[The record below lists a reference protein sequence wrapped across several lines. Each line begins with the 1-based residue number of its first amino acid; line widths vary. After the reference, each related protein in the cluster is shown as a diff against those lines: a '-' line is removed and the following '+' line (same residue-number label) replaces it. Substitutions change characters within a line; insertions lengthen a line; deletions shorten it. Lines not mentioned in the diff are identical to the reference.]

1 LVSLAEIPVIG
12 GRLLT
17 AEPVERPGQGMERPK
32 TQYAK
37 SGDLHIAYQTF
48 GQGPPDIVFVAP
60 YITHVEAQWEVP
72 QFARFL
78 EGLSRI
84 GRLVLFDAAG
94 SGMSDPAPG
103 LKRTLDSWTND
114 VQAVMD
120 AVGVA
125 RAAILCFDSAGAKAV
140 LFAATYPE
148 RVSSL
153 ILVNTSAKVFRANDY
168 PEGVPAEGRLSFV
181 DWYLP
186 QWGTGT
192 LLRFYSKSTK
202 FSEDDI
208 QRHGRLERHVA
219 SPGAAREHLNLVLDM
234 DVREALPL
242 IQAPT
247 LVVHRRDN
255 RSFPVA
261 QGRYL
266 AAHIPNAKYVELPGD
281 AHAIWWGDVKA
292 MLDEISEF
300 LTGVRQVP
308 VTNRTLATI
317 LFTDIV
323 GSTEQAAKLGDRQW
337 RELLDRHDEI
347 LEEAVGRFQGR
358 LVKKTG
364 DGGLAT
370 FQGPTRAIEAARA
383 IRDGTRALGL
393 EVRVGVHTGECELR
407 GEDVGGIAV
416 HIASRI
422 AALASG
428 GELLVSRTVKDLV
441 VGSGIAFEDRGMHT
455 LKGVPDQWHLYIV
468 TQ

>member
-1 LVSLAEIPVIG
+1 
-12 GRLLT
+12 
-17 AEPVERPGQGMERPK
+17 MERPK

-37 SGDLHIAYQTF
+37 SGDLHIAYQTL
-48 GQGPPDIVFVAP
+48 GQGPPDIVFVFP
-60 YITHVEAQWEVP
+60 YLTHVEAGWEVP
-72 QFARFL
+72 QLAQFY
-78 EGLSRI
+78 EELSRI
-84 GRLVLFDAAG
+84 GRLVLFDAVG
-94 SGMSDPAPG
+94 SGMSDPAPD

-114 VQAVMD
+114 VLAVMD
-120 AVGVA
+120 AVGLA
-125 RAAILCFDSAGAKAV
+125 RATILCTDSAGAKAM

-148 RVSSL
+148 RVSNL
-153 ILVNTSAKVFRANDY
+153 ILINTSAKLFRAEGY
-168 PEGVPAEGRLSFV
+168 PEGVPAEGRGKLV

-186 QWGTGT
+186 QWGKGT

-208 QRHGRLERHVA
+208 ERHARLERHIS
-219 SPGAAREHLNLVLDM
+219 SPGAAREILKLILDQ

-247 LVVHRRDN
+247 LVIHRRDN

-281 AHAIWWGDVKA
+281 AHAIYWGDVKG

-323 GSTEQAAKLGDRQW
+323 GSTEQAAKLGDQQW
-337 RELLDRHDEI
+337 RELLDRHDKC

-370 FQGPTRAIEAARA
+370 FQGPTRAIEAART
-383 IRDGTRALGL
+383 IRDGMRALGL

-422 AALASG
+422 AALAKG

-468 TQ
+468 PQ

>member
-1 LVSLAEIPVIG
+1 MERS
-12 GRLLT
+12 GRS
-17 AEPVERPGQGMERPK
+17 MERPK

-37 SGDLHIAYQTF
+37 SGDLHIAYQTL
-48 GQGPPDIVFVAP
+48 GQGPSDIVFLFP
-60 YITHVEAQWEVP
+60 YLTHVEAGWEIP
-72 QFARFL
+72 QLAHFYEELARL
-78 EGLSRI
+78 
-84 GRLVLFDAAG
+84 GRVVLFDAAG

-103 LKRTLDSWTND
+103 LIRTLDSWTND
-114 VQAVMD
+114 VVAVMD
-120 AVGVA
+120 AVGIA
-125 RAAILCFDSAGAKAV
+125 RATILCTDSAGGKAM

-148 RVSSL
+148 RVSNL
-153 ILVNTSAKVFRANDY
+153 ILINTTAKVFRADDY
-168 PEGVPAEGRLSFV
+168 PEGAPVGGRKRFL

-186 QWGTGT
+186 QWTKGT
-192 LLRFYSKSTK
+192 LLRFYSKSTN
-202 FSEDDI
+202 FSQDDI
-208 QRHGRLERHVA
+208 DRHARLERHVA
-219 SPGAAREHLNLVLDM
+219 SPGAVRQNMNLLLDM

-255 RSFPVA
+255 RAFPVA

-266 AAHIPNAKYVELPGD
+266 ATHIPNAKYVELPGD
-281 AHAIWWGDVKA
+281 SHAIWWGDVKG

-308 VTNRTLATI
+308 VTNRALATI
-317 LFTDIV
+317 LFSDIV
-323 GSTEQAAKLGDRQW
+323 GSTEQAAKLGDRRW
-337 RELLDRHDEI
+337 RELLDRHDKC
-347 LEEAVGRFQGR
+347 LEEAVDRFQGR

-383 IRDGTRALGL
+383 IRDGTRAVGL
-393 EVRVGVHTGECELR
+393 EVRIGVHTGECELR

-422 AALASG
+422 AGLASG

-441 VGSGIAFEDRGMHT
+441 IGSGIAFEDRGMHT
-455 LKGVPDQWHLYIV
+455 LKGVPDQWQLHIV
-468 TQ
+468 IQ

>member
-1 LVSLAEIPVIG
+1 
-12 GRLLT
+12 
-17 AEPVERPGQGMERPK
+17 
-32 TQYAK
+32 
-37 SGDLHIAYQTF
+37 
-48 GQGPPDIVFVAP
+48 
-60 YITHVEAQWEVP
+60 
-72 QFARFL
+72 
-78 EGLSRI
+78 
-84 GRLVLFDAAG
+84 
-94 SGMSDPAPG
+94 
-103 LKRTLDSWTND
+103 
-114 VQAVMD
+114 
-120 AVGVA
+120 
-125 RAAILCFDSAGAKAV
+125 
-140 LFAATYPE
+140 
-148 RVSSL
+148 
-153 ILVNTSAKVFRANDY
+153 
-168 PEGVPAEGRLSFV
+168 
-181 DWYLP
+181 
-186 QWGTGT
+186 
-192 LLRFYSKSTK
+192 
-202 FSEDDI
+202 
-208 QRHGRLERHVA
+208 
-219 SPGAAREHLNLVLDM
+219 M

-255 RSFPVA
+255 RAFPVA

-266 AAHIPNAKYVELPGD
+266 ATHIPNAKYVELPGD
-281 AHAIWWGDVKA
+281 AHAIWWGDVKG

-317 LFTDIV
+317 LFSDIV
-323 GSTEQAAKLGDRQW
+323 GSTKQAAKLGDQRW
-337 RELLDRHDEI
+337 RELLDRHDKC
-347 LEEAVGRFQGR
+347 LEEAVGQFQGR

-422 AALASG
+422 TALASG

-441 VGSGIAFEDRGMHT
+441 IGSGTAFEDRGMHT